1 MAASQHGKVA
11 IVTGGT
17 ANMGRMFAQ
26 SLASDGADVVVHY
39 NSSKRADEAADTVKE
54 LEAVGVKAASHQA
67 DLTDRAQLTQLV
79 DSTVER
85 FGRWDILV
93 NTSGVII
100 RKPLAETTEEEF
112 DNSFDVNTKIP
123 FFLMAEAFKKMADQ
137 GRIINLVTTQ
147 VAVTAATY
155 SCYAGSKSP
164 VEHFTKAFAKEIG
177 GRGVTVN
184 CVAPGPQK
192 TSFLYGAETDE
203 TLKWLSE
210 QTISGE
216 LGDPTDVVPVVRF
229 LAAPETKWVTA
240 QTVYVNGGMISPI
253 N

>member
-1 MAASQHGKVA
+1 MPGPQHGKVA
-11 IVTGGT
+11 IITGGT

-26 SLASDGADVVVHY
+26 SLASDGASLVVHY
-39 NSSKRADEAADTVKE
+39 NSPRRADEAAGTVKE
-54 LEAVGVKAASHQA
+54 LQAMGVEAAAHQG
-67 DLTDRAQLTQLV
+67 DLTDRAQLTRLV
-79 DSTVER
+79 DTAVER
-85 FGRWDILV
+85 F
-93 NTSGVII
+93 
-100 RKPLAETTEEEF
+100 ETTEDEF
-112 DNSFDVNTKIP
+112 GSSFNINAKIP
-123 FFLMAEAFKKMADQ
+123 FFLMSEASTKMADQ

-164 VEHFTKAFAKEIG
+164 VEHFTKALAKEIG
-177 GRGVTVN
+177 GRGITVD

-192 TSFLYGAETDE
+192 TSFLYGAETDD
-203 TLKWLSE
+203 TLKWLSD

-216 LGDPTDVVPVVRF
+216 LGDPADVVPVVRF
-229 LAAPETKWVTA
+229 LAAPETRWVTA